1 MCIIL
6 MYYILI
12 YSYIIIDEFLELPCG
27 FPLIRL
33 KVFESVDHSSQFFH
47 TAQRTEQ
54 VKDTETFLDK
64 YLLKLGSPGVSLGA
78 WGWQLSQKFPMR
90 IIVPN
95 IGTPMRKNSINIPKE
110 LI

>member
-1 MCIIL
+1 

-110 LI
+110 LIW